1 MYYEPIGTDMEE
13 NKRKVLIIDDDEN
26 IREYVKCML
35 EDEGFEVFVADNGRT
50 GIDIFTRESIDLII
64 TDLIMPEKEGI
75 ETIQDIRKIDK
86 NCGIIA
92 MSGVSNKDS
101 YLSISSLLGA
111 HAILHKPFKPQEL
124 MSVINEI
131 FDRNTTE

>member
-1 MYYEPIGTDMEE
+1 MEDK
-13 NKRKVLIIDDDEN
+13 KRTILIIDDDEN
-26 IREYVKCML
+26 IREYIQLML
-35 EDEGFEVFVADNGRT
+35 EEEGFKVFVADNGRT
-50 GIDIFTRESIDLII
+50 GIDIFTNESIDLII

-75 ETIQDIRKIDK
+75 ETIQDIRKMDK

-111 HAILHKPFKPQEL
+111 HAILHKPFKPEEL
-124 MSVINEI
+124 MDAINAI
-131 FDRNTTE
+131 FNRNTTE

>member
-1 MYYEPIGTDMEE
+1 MEE
-13 NKRKVLIIDDDEN
+13 NKRKILIIDDDEN
-26 IREYVKCML
+26 IREYVRFTL

-50 GIDIFTRESIDLII
+50 GLDIFTRESIDLII

-111 HAILHKPFKPQEL
+111 HAILHKPFKPKEL
-124 MSVINEI
+124 MSVVNDI
-131 FDRNTTE
+131 FNRDTIE